1 MGFFKGIALAC
12 KKIVSW
18 VKSTPWAHRSLR
30 TAWQAAVPA
39 FATTWGLYTSGVAST
54 GTLWWTGVGIPVV
67 SALIAAY
74 MNKDSQPV
82 G

>member
-39 FATTWGLYTSGVAST
+39 FATTWGLYTT
-54 GTLWWTGVGIPVV
+54 GTQSSLTLWWTGVGIPVV
-67 SALIAAY
+67 SAMIAAY
-74 MNKDSQPV
+74 MNRNSQPV